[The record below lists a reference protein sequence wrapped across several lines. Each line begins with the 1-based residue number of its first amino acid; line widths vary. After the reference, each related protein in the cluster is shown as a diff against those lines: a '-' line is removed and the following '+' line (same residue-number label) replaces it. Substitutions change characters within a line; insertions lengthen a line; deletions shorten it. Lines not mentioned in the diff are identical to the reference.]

1 MDILDV
7 EDFTKSLQKSV
18 KDNLVP
24 DIKKVTDI
32 TKDFNKN
39 IQTSLSEFASR
50 PMSEVTDLTKHGVT
64 SLENSRF

>member
-1 MDILDV
+1 MDILNV

-24 DIKKVTDI
+24 DIKKVTDF
-32 TKDFNKN
+32 TKDFNNN
-39 IQTSLSEFASR
+39 IKKGNWEVASG